1 MTAGVTPRPPC
12 RPARVPAAV
21 RPAPRRAAPFPR
33 ARPPTAPAP
42 RVAPT
47 KPRVRPRRRRRAR
60 FPVRAPSPPVAPRAP
75 KRAPFLAHRPV
86 RAAAARRVPPP
97 RSSAP
102 AVLPRQTRP
111 GVPVTGT
118 ARPGKPRHGAVRAPV
133 CLAPA
138 PAKPTVLLGFRAL
151 PCGSVLGEGG
161 SNPCEPHGGDRG
173 PLSREFPTN
182 SRARGFAPKR
192 KFQPSIWAAVSIG
205 PTIARRQP
213 NEHANEPAADRR

>member
-33 ARPPTAPAP
+33 ARPPTASAP

-60 FPVRAPSPPVAPRAP
+60 FPVRAQSPPVAPVCRPAPACAAPARRAP
-75 KRAPFLAHRPV
+75 RARSPRRPLRPTRARAP
-86 RAAAARRVPPP
+86 RR
-97 RSSAP
+97 RAP
-102 AVLPRQTRP
+102 ASLRPRRASRHTRP
-111 GVPVTGT
+111 
-118 ARPGKPRHGAVRAPV
+118 ARPAPRDLGS
-133 CLAPA
+133 
-138 PAKPTVLLGFRAL
+138 AKPTVLLGFRAL

-192 KFQPSIWAAVSIG
+192 KFQPSVLKW
-205 PTIARRQP
+205 
-213 NEHANEPAADRR
+213 